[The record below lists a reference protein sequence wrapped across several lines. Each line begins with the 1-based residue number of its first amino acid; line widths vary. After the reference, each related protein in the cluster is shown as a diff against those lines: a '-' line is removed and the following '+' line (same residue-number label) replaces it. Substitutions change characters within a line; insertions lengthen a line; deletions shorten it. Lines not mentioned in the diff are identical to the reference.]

1 MTRSARQP
9 AVCPRQ
15 APLRTCREDHSG
27 RWSGPWQ
34 SCTES
39 GPYMLT
45 PIARPEDLRWHRQST
60 KDGDSRAYPCGY
72 RTCMHLLIVADD
84 RHASAADT
92 GTQELVRFTTGGEDA
107 PGGGLAVPAKSIG
120 CREAT
125 LSNCLAD
132 EPRQLR
138 CLALF
143 GAHRAPA
150 GQVQRGGRQ
159 LRARCARQ
167 PNSAMACGPDPSVR
181 SRVLC
186 LLNYR
191 AQEMPDTLF
200 AAHHARYRRLVL
212 GNRRA
217 RNAANFG

>member
-1 MTRSARQP
+1 VTRSAR
-9 AVCPRQ
+9 PRR
-15 APLRTCREDHSG
+15 APLRTCREDHSR

-39 GPYMLT
+39 GPYILT

-60 KDGDSRAYPCGY
+60 KDGDSQAYACGY
-72 RTCMHLLIVADD
+72 TTCAQLLIVADA

-92 GTQELVRFTTGGEDA
+92 GTQELVGFTTGGKMLQEAALLFQQNRLDR
-107 PGGGLAVPAKSIG
+107 
-120 CREAT
+120 REAT
-125 LSNCLAD
+125 LSNCLAN

-143 GAHRAPA
+143 EGRRAPA

-159 LRARCARQ
+159 LRRALR

-181 SRVLC
+181 SSVLC

-191 AQEMPDTLF
+191 AQETPETLF
-200 AAHHARYRRLVL
+200 APHHARYRRLVL